1 VLKRSLLVALVA
13 MISVVL
19 AAPPAAAGDA
29 DGDSGNDVTAVDA
42 GGGSW
47 IGRATWG
54 GALKHDKNG
63 GGRKQTS
70 TGRVK
75 RLVVRVDP
83 ERESVA
89 FAVMCREAREV
100 EGGRCVW
107 GLAAGRRGRS
117 VGEASLD
124 LGVVARRLVTRIRLP
139 DPAPQFGPD
148 PEVNEWRMAAV
159 GFPLW
164 LWTAGPG
171 VVTDRVRAFG
181 VSFVLRARWVSSRFE
196 MGDGHSVVCTR
207 MQPYRS
213 GVRPG
218 RAAPDCG
225 YVYGRASLPEG
236 SFTVRATTNWRIGW
250 SALGVSGTMP
260 ASVTGTRELPV
271 GELNAL
277 VVR

>member
-1 VLKRSLLVALVA
+1 MLKRIALSMTALLVATLMFLSSA
-13 MISVVL
+13 SLAKASGDGGSV
-19 AAPPAAAGDA
+19 
-29 DGDSGNDVTAVDA
+29 DVTNPS
-42 GGGSW
+42 GGTYE
-47 IGRATWG
+47 GRWDGEPSKAEKRAKKKVSNATRSR
-54 GALKHDKNG
+54 AKK
-63 GGRKQTS
+63 
-70 TGRVK
+70 
-75 RLVVRVDP
+75 LVVDRLLP

-124 LGVVARRLVTRIRLP
+124 LGVVARRLVARIRLP

-181 VSFVLRARWVSSRFE
+181 VSFVLRAQWVSSRFE
-196 MGDGHSVVCTR
+196 MGDGHSVVCRR

>member
-1 VLKRSLLVALVA
+1 MRLRRLLC
-13 MISVVL
+13 L
-19 AAPPAAAGDA
+19 AAITMALILPGPPTAIAETG
-29 DGDSGNDVTAVDA
+29 GDSDVISTPSE
-42 GGGSW
+42 GTYE
-47 IGRATWG
+47 GRVRISG
-54 GALKHDKNG
+54 KHKQKT
-63 GGRKQTS
+63 GRSGKSVQAKR
-70 TGRVK
+70 RVK

-107 GLAAGRRGRS
+107 GLAVGRRGRS

-124 LGVVARRLVTRIRLP
+124 LGVVARRLVARIRLP

-196 MGDGHSVVCTR
+196 MGDGHSVVCRR

-225 YVYGRASLPEG
+225 YVYGRASLPGG